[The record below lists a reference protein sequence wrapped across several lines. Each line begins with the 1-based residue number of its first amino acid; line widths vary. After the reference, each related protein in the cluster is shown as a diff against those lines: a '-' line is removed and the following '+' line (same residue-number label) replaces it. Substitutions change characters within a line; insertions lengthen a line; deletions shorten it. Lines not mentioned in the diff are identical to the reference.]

1 MTWLDGIIYSMD
13 MTLGKLQEMV
23 RYTGKPGMLQSI
35 RSRRVRHNLAT
46 EQQQMFMKVLVN
58 HLSLPISRTHSFN
71 WVTFL

>member
-23 RYTGKPGMLQSI
+23 RYTGKPGRLQSMW
-35 RSRRVRHNLAT
+35 SGRVRHNLAT
-46 EQQQMFMKVLVN
+46 EQQKMFIKVLVN

-71 WVTFL
+71 WVIFL

>member
-23 RYTGKPGMLQSI
+23 RYTGKPGMLQSMG
-35 RSRRVRHNLAT
+35 SRRVQHNFAT
-46 EQQQMFMKVLVN
+46 EQQKVIMKVLVK
-58 HLSLPISRTHSFN
+58 HLSLPVSRTHSFN